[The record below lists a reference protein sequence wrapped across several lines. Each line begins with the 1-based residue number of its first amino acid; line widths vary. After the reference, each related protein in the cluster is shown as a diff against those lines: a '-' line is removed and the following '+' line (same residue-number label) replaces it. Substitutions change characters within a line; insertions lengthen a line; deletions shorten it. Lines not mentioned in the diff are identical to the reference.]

1 MAQIIAPVETTM
13 RTEHTTAFDLWLHC
27 ALTCEFGAAEGDA
40 LPEELMSL
48 LPQDE
53 DAGTA

>member
-1 MAQIIAPVETTM
+1 MAQILAPAETTM

-27 ALTCEFGAAEGDA
+27 ALTREFGAAESDA